1 MKKFLLS
8 LLVFGLTIQFYAQEV
23 VHGGLLPNVEVRAIN
38 YKYLNS
44 IDNSSNQADIRKLE
58 QKVANF
64 DLQSADF
71 YVEDYDL
78 YKVSFYIP
86 DGHIVAAYDSE
97 GTVLYTIEKFKNA
110 KLPKSVMNSVNEK
123 FPGWK
128 VTKDVYKLS
137 YSEKEGVRKMYKIT
151 LDNGVKKLR
160 IKTDEKGSFI

>member
-1 MKKFLLS
+1 MKKYLLS
-8 LLVFGLTIQFYAQEV
+8 LLVFGLTTQFYAQV
-23 VHGGLLPNVEVRAIN
+23 VQGGLLPNVEVHAMN

-58 QKVANF
+58 QKVANY
-64 DLQSADF
+64 DLQGADF

-86 DGHIVAAYDSE
+86 DGHIVAAYNSE
-97 GTVLYTIEKFKNA
+97 GVVLYTIEKFKNA
-110 KLPKSVMNSVNEK
+110 KLPKPVINSVNEK
-123 FPGWK
+123 FPGWT

-137 YSEKEGVRKMYKIT
+137 YTEKEGVRKMYKIT

-160 IKTDEKGSFI
+160 VKTDANGNFI